1 MTRARARAAVELRAW
16 QTSGALGLG
25 ARAWRS
31 LVWASE
37 RLGFSSVREASLAL
51 CSVDLFSEAIE
62 EVESE

>member
-1 MTRARARAAVELRAW
+1 MTPARARAALELRAW

-31 LVWASE
+31 LQWAAA
-37 RLGFSSVREASLAL
+37 RLGFESVREASLAG

-62 EVESE
+62 EAESE

>member
-1 MTRARARAAVELRAW
+1 MTRAQARAAVELRAW
-16 QTSGALGLG
+16 QTTGAFGLG
-25 ARAWRS
+25 RRAWRA
-31 LVWASE
+31 LCWAAE